1 MPHSKSRVE
10 RKADS
15 LLFVLANKP
24 WTALFLIALLVGIFV
39 AGVAVGGAGGG

>member
-1 MPHSKSRVE
+1 MPGKNKNKLE

-24 WTALFLIALLVGIFV
+24 WTALFLIALAGALFLLGVWVG
-39 AGVAVGGAGGG
+39 